1 MVELIRG
8 KKTGLRDTRTS
19 FRVIST
25 MQALMLTVL
34 KTAYLQGEEIGG
46 SSKEKQKQTL
56 CIELTAHK
64 QASSLESTSDSNH

>member
-1 MVELIRG
+1 
-8 KKTGLRDTRTS
+8 
-19 FRVIST
+19 

-64 QASSLESTSDSNH
+64 QASSLEITSDSNH